1 MSRYR
6 DKQRGSAPPA
16 EISAILFIIG
26 VIKFADFHVKRTGYG
41 FQLLQRRRYQAIL
54 NVVERGSADTC
65 QSFQLPQGQTSF
77 CPRLP
82 CQYFH
87 AHILRGLLFGLIV
100 IVHENIIL
108 FLYLLFTWKHW
119 LKNNFIR
126 ISTCFH

>member
-6 DKQRGSAPPA
+6 DKQRGSSPPA

-41 FQLLQRRRYQAIL
+41 FQLLQRRRYQTIL

-65 QSFQLPQGQTSF
+65 QSFQLPQGQPSF

>member
-6 DKQRGSAPPA
+6 DKQRGSAPLA
-16 EISAILFIIG
+16 GISAILFIVR

-41 FQLLQRRRYQAIL
+41 FQLLQRRRYQTIL

-65 QSFQLPQGQTSF
+65 QSFQLPQGQPPF

-87 AHILRGLLFGLIV
+87 AHILRGLLSGLIV
-100 IVHENIIL
+100 IVHGIYYTIFVSSFYWEIL
-108 FLYLLFTWKHW
+108 VK
-119 LKNNFIR
+119 K
-126 ISTCFH
+126 